1 MRARSAALRIVGARR
16 NNCRAGM
23 SPCAKCAH
31 ADMPILVR
39 AAVDQ
44 VLIVVQDR
52 TGGSQAF
59 AAHCHSARII
69 DGRSCLFRQREPVEF
84 VCSEG

>member
-1 MRARSAALRIVGARR
+1 MRARSAALRIVGRR
-16 NNCRAGM
+16 RKQLQGRR
-23 SPCAKCAH
+23 SPCAGFAH

-44 VLIVVQDR
+44 VLIVVRYR
-52 TGGSQAF
+52 TGGWQAF
-59 AAHCHSARII
+59 VAHCHSARII

-84 VCSEG
+84 VCSER